1 MTSIIINNQVTEFG
15 SDSTKFTNLLNPPLK
30 IKKNSY
36 IRVNNKY
43 VKTTN
48 NLPQQQIRL
57 LNDAN
62 NETLFTDKNIRVED
76 SNSNKYKDIVLL
88 NSVSSYNN
96 DSGTNVGIESSGTG
110 VGSNGGFS
118 TSSLLGTYDTTDYLR
133 FGDIGSSPNLRY
145 VVFNALNTIDCS
157 FIEIPLIMGSSSN
170 GGERVDPNDFLTMQY
185 NLTTPNPN
193 DAGWV
198 NINNN
203 SGRIVESTETNFY
216 DWDLLS
222 VPIPA
227 LARASSVYFK
237 IFQNSSGNLFDQFGF
252 LSIITNKNSSPDRYT
267 TNNLRTF
274 DIDAGLGN
282 TWNLNIDNILLQGDN
297 SNVFDKLQIKFSN
310 DNFNN
315 TNFPN
320 QAGFPRLGASGN
332 IITVSNNRFFNLT
345 KSVMET
351 NGYVDNLAIPFR
363 YVRISITP
371 RQSFPSLNIA
381 LNFTAS
387 INQPSVE
394 PVFLTIKEFSS
405 SNTYWSNNVKN
416 DKNNGMINLV
426 GDGSD
431 EDLSENISSP
441 IIPLNNEEQ
450 TINNLNV
457 ELRDIDNK
465 IIDPLLIGNFS
476 CRLSISDNIDEL

>member
-48 NLPQQQIRL
+48 NLPQQQTRL
-57 LNDAN
+57 LNMSN
-62 NETLFTDKNIRVED
+62 NNVTFTDKNIRIED
-76 SNSNKYKDIVLL
+76 SNSNNIKDIVLL
-88 NSVSSYNN
+88 NSASSYNN
-96 DSGTNVGIESSGTG
+96 DSGTNVGIASSGTG
-110 VGSNGGFS
+110 VGNNGGFS
-118 TSSLLGTYDTTDYLR
+118 TSSLFGTYDNANYLR
-133 FGDIGSSPNLRY
+133 FGNIGSSPQLRF

-170 GGERVDPNDFLTMQY
+170 GGERVDPSDFLTMQY
-185 NLTTPNPN
+185 NLTSPISTDP
-193 DAGWV
+193 GWV

-203 SGRIVESTETNFY
+203 SGRIVESTDTNFFNFN
-216 DWDLLS
+216 LLS
-222 VPIPA
+222 IPLPNGA
-227 LARASSVYFK
+227 KASTVYFK

-252 LSIITNKNSSPDRYT
+252 LSIITNKNPSPVKDSQ
-267 TNNLRTF
+267 NQLRQLV
-274 DIDAGLGN
+274 IDAGLGN
-282 TWNLNIDNILLQGDN
+282 TWNLNISNLLLEGNN
-297 SNVFDKLQIKFSN
+297 SNAFDKLQIRFS
-310 DNFNN
+310 DNAFAN
-315 TNFPN
+315 TTFPN
-320 QAGFPRLGASGN
+320 LLGFPSLGPLGN
-332 IITVSNNRFFNLT
+332 IIAPSGNRFFNLT

-363 YVRISITP
+363 YVRVTFQP
-371 RQSFPSLNIA
+371 RQSFASMNIA
-381 LNFTAS
+381 LNFTAT
-387 INQPSVE
+387 INTPSVE

-405 SNTYWSNNVKN
+405 SNTYWSNNIKN
-416 DKNNGMINLV
+416 DKNNGMINLI

-465 IIDPLLIGNFS
+465 IIDELLIGNFS

>member
-1 MTSIIINNQVTEFG
+1 MSTLNIDNQSTEFG
-15 SDSTKFTNLLNPPLK
+15 NTKSKFTNLLNPPLK

-36 IRVNNKY
+36 IQVNSNY
-43 VKTTN
+43 VNTN
-48 NLPQQQIRL
+48 NTNIGNQVTKL

-88 NSVSSYNN
+88 NNTGSYNN

-110 VGSNGGFS
+110 VGNSGGFS
-118 TSSLLGTYDTTDYLR
+118 TSSLIGTYDTTDYLR
-133 FGDIGSSPNLRY
+133 FGDIGSSPQLRY
-145 VVFNALNTIDCS
+145 VVFNALNTIDCE

-185 NLTTPNPN
+185 NLTTPNPV

-203 SGRIVESTETNFY
+203 SGRIVESTDTNFY

-227 LARASSVYFK
+227 LARDSNVYFK

-252 LSIITNKNSSPDRYT
+252 LSIITNKNSSPDRYNP
-267 TNNLRTF
+267 NNLRTF

-297 SNVFDKLQIKFSN
+297 NDVFNKLQIKFSN
-310 DNFNN
+310 DNFNTSN
-315 TNFPN
+315 IFPN
-320 QAGFPRLGASGN
+320 LDGFPRLATNGT
-332 IITVSNNRFFNLT
+332 IISVSNNRYFNLT
-345 KSVMET
+345 KSIMET

-363 YVRISITP
+363 YVRISITNK
-371 RQSFPSLNIA
+371 QSFPSLNVA
-381 LNFTAS
+381 LNFTAT
-387 INQPSVE
+387 INSPALE
-394 PVFLTIKEFSS
+394 PIFLTIKEFNSA
-405 SNTYWSNNVKN
+405 NTYWYNNRN
-416 DKNNGMINLV
+416 NTRNNGMVNLI
-426 GDGSD
+426 GGK
-431 EDLSENISSP
+431 LSHDFNTP

-450 TINNLNV
+450 TINQLHV
-457 ELRDIDNK
+457 ELRDFDNK
-465 IIDPLLIGNFS
+465 IIDPALLDMCSFS
-476 CRLSISDNIDEL
+476 LYISDNLDEFS